1 MSSDTAVTVDVLA
14 CHRIAF
20 VVHGMIEACTAA
32 ATASPPATAIIHR
45 LIMAS
50 PLATLVR

>member
-1 MSSDTAVTVDVLA
+1 MSSITTGVVDVLA

-20 VVHGMIEACTAA
+20 VVHGITAACTAA

-45 LIMAS
+45 LIMES
-50 PLATLVR
+50 PLATLGP